1 MNKVLSRKMFRRM
14 YLKQQTPQGF
24 QKGGIADPSLT
35 ISDEEVEKELG
46 LENTKAKEEP
56 TATTPEP
63 ESMNDALSNLFS
75 LDDTSGGL
83 TRNEKMITLLAPV
96 AAALLTG
103 EQKAGE
109 GKGPGTLRALGL
121 GLAQLPSS
129 IMAIKKTDLESR
141 KLAAEEKQ
149 ADAEAKAAGFTGIVL
164 LNPQQK
170 KSVGL
175 MEDLPASGKINA
187 AGQVTEIVE
196 KPSNVEEKGYRSLN
210 TSVAQ
215 IKRIKEIIKSG
226 EVGTGTFENIG
237 RIIGESTGFGSKQ
250 TTLKA
255 ELETLKKNYVFALR
269 GAQVGPKEEAGFDP
283 IIPSASEDESVVL
296 KKLDVMLVSLEEAR
310 AQYRNM
316 GRPDISSIDA
326 LKDTNIAT
334 YEIDFGEDRLDKVN

>member
-1 MNKVLSRKMFRRM
+1 MDKVLSRKMFRQK
-14 YLKQQTPQGF
+14 YLEQQTPQGF

-46 LENTKAKEEP
+46 LENTQPKEEP

-63 ESMNDALSNLFS
+63 KSVPDAIGNLFS

-83 TRNEKMITLLAPV
+83 TRNEKMIAIFAPV
-96 AAALLTG
+96 AASLLTG

-109 GKGPGTLRALGL
+109 SKGQATLRALGI
-121 GLAQLPSS
+121 GLAQLPAS

-141 KLAAEEKQ
+141 KIAAEEKQ

-164 LNPQQK
+164 LNAQQK

-175 MEDLPASGKINA
+175 MEDLPASGKVNA

-196 KPSNVEEKGYRSLN
+196 KPSNVEEKGYRNLN
-210 TSVAQ
+210 KSVAQ
-215 IKRIKEIIKSG
+215 INRIKEIIKSG

-237 RIIGESTGFGSKQ
+237 RIIGETTGFGSKQ
-250 TTLKA
+250 TTLAA
-255 ELETLKKNYVFALR
+255 ELQTLKKNYVFALR

-310 AQYRNM
+310 AQYMNM
-316 GRPDISSIDA
+316 GRPDIGSIDA

-334 YEIDFGEDRLDKVN
+334 YEIDFGEDRLDKVT